1 MEFQLSIK
9 HVVVIFKAVQIRC
22 IITKIKS
29 ISFLMT
35 TDIEIVRCIQE
46 RDGILLILHFIN
58 CKSPN
63 FRIILGNITI
73 IDK

>member
-9 HVVVIFKAVQIRC
+9 HVVVIFKAVQIRY

-35 TDIEIVRCIQE
+35 TDIETVRCIQE
-46 RDGILLILHFIN
+46 RDRILLILTFYKIA
-58 CKSPN
+58 S
-63 FRIILGNITI
+63 RLILE
-73 IDK
+73 